1 MVVDPTNAQRLW
13 VGISAVGVMRS
24 DDGGKSWQPRNAG
37 LPSFASALGPDAE
50 IGRCVHKLMLDSAR
64 PGSLV
69 LQYHGGVF
77 VSDDAG
83 DSWQRIS
90 AGLPHDFGFP
100 LAVTTRGEFFVVPL
114 VADTNR
120 VVPDGALKVW
130 RTRDRGRTWR
140 AMTKGLPQK
149 DHFVGVLRD
158 AMTADAG
165 EPAGLFMGTTGGES
179 FYSKDAGASWAK
191 LPASFPRITSVKVWK
206 R

>member
-1 MVVDPTNAQRLW
+1 MWISPSRSSCSCPVKPRFVV
-13 VGISAVGVMRS
+13 AVGPPPLRFVS
-24 DDGGKSWQPRNAG
+24 
-37 LPSFASALGPDAE
+37 
-50 IGRCVHKLMLDSAR
+50 R

-83 DSWQRIS
+83 DSWKRIS

-120 VVPDGALKVW
+120 VVPNGALRVW

-149 DHFVGVLRD
+149 DHFVGVLR
-158 AMTADAG
+158 
-165 EPAGLFMGTTGGES
+165 EP
-179 FYSKDAGASWAK
+179 GAIFSCVSG
-191 LPASFPRITSVKVWK
+191 P
-206 R
+206 